1 MGIFCKCGKYYVS
14 PVPENCKHCGE
25 IFHRENFRQEN
36 LHQENSRIPLL
47 DGRLLKELVEGV

>member
-1 MGIFCKCGKYYVS
+1 MG
-14 PVPENCKHCGE
+14 ENIVNYPALKDGACERLGE